1 MNIVVLAGGISTER
15 EVSIVSGTGVCQA
28 LRKKGHR
35 AILVDVFC
43 GDARAASECIEDCF
57 PKEYDVVLAADYMRS
72 MSEEIEEIKKSGR
85 EFFGPNVLKLCK
97 LADIVFLALHGAD
110 GEGGTVQAAFDLLR
124 IPYTGSGHL
133 GSAMAMDKNIS
144 RRLFQ
149 AYGVPTA
156 SGIALKKENPRL
168 AAAENGVGLPCIVK
182 PCCGGSSV
190 GVTIAH
196 TEEEYQEALSAAFSY
211 ENEVI
216 VEAYIHGREFSA
228 GVIDGKAYPIIEIA
242 PVEGFYDY
250 QNKYTAGATIETC
263 PAELSK
269 EQTEQMQ
276 SYAVKAYE
284 ALQLS
289 GYGRMDFMM
298 DEQGRMYCLEAN
310 TLPGMTPTSLLPQ
323 EAAAVGIAFP
333 ELCELLIEVSMK
345 ARGQKR

>member
-15 EVSIVSGTGVCQA
+15 DVSIVSGTGVCQA
-28 LRKKGHR
+28 LRQKGHR

-43 GDARAASECIEDCF
+43 GDARVTEDDVAACF
-57 PKEYDVVLAADYMRS
+57 PEAYDVNAAAEYIRS
-72 MSEEIEEIKKSGR
+72 MSNTIEEIQKSGR

-97 LADIVFLALHGAD
+97 LADVVFLALHGAD

-156 SGIALKKENPRL
+156 SGIALKKEDPRL
-168 AAAENGVGLPCIVK
+168 AASENGVGLPCIVK

-190 GVTIAH
+190 GVAIAQ
-196 TEEEYQEALSAAFSY
+196 TEEEYQDALSVAFGY
-211 ENEVI
+211 ENEVV
-216 VEAYIHGREFSA
+216 VESYIQGREFSA

-269 EQTEQMQ
+269 EQTEEMQ

-310 TLPGMTPTSLLPQ
+310 TLPGLTPASLMPK
-323 EAAAVGIAFP
+323 EAAAAGIAYDDF
-333 ELCELLIEVSMK
+333 CAMIIEDSLK
-345 ARGQKR
+345 KY